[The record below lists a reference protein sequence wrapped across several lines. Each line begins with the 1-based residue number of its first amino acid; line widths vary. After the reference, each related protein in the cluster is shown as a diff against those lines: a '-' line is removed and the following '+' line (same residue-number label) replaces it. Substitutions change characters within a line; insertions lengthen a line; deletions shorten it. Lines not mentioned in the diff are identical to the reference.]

1 MFNLREGWR
10 QLTEHLRRLLES
22 PTSEMSHWGRLA
34 VHQIRLW
41 RFCGRKLVRD
51 RLLVVAGHLAFK
63 TLLGL
68 IPALVLFLLVIDF
81 FSRGPEVGEKV
92 RETLF
97 EVLNVTEIR
106 VSVGTEEVGLVQMI
120 SDLVEAARGRM
131 IAAAAVGFPALILLA
146 MTVLGTVDSA
156 VNEIWQIARRRPFWR
171 RFIQFWLILTLGP
184 LAAVAAVYAI
194 GYLESQSL
202 MMPEWLRT
210 VGRVC
215 VTLAATWFVLFVLY
229 KLIPNAPV
237 RSRAALTGA
246 IVAGTLWH
254 ILAKAAFGYYVE
266 YAVGFGQVFGNLAV
280 LPLFFIWIYV
290 TWAFVLFGC
299 EVAYVIHNHENL
311 ARAEALERGR
321 DRFLA
326 ADFVGLVVVTVCG
339 RRFRDGLGPT
349 PIEMLAS
356 ATGVGRGDLEEVLGR
371 LEAAGFIAR
380 TAGGT
385 GAKSEGG
392 ILPARQFA
400 ELGVAEVLRVARGRL
415 PVPADAAHL
424 PLYEA
429 VRQAYERIRTG
440 RRERLDV
447 LSGDSPGSPTVA
459 DVVAAVQPE
468 PRPDSDAAAPGKPGG

>member
-1 MFNLREGWR
+1 M
-10 QLTEHLRRLLES
+10 TEHLRRLLES

-34 VHQIRLW
+34 VYQIRLW

-51 RLLVVAGHLAFK
+51 RLLVVAGHLTFK

-92 RETLF
+92 KETLF
-97 EVLNVTEIR
+97 QALNVTEIR
-106 VSVGTEEVGLVQMI
+106 VSVGEEEVGLVQMI

-131 IAAAAVGFPALILLA
+131 IAAAAVGFPALVLLA

-156 VNEIWQIARRRPFWR
+156 VNEIWQITRRRPFWR
-171 RFIQFWLILTLGP
+171 RFILFWLILTLGP
-184 LAAVAAVYAI
+184 LAAVAAVYTI
-194 GYLESQSL
+194 SYLESRSL
-202 MMPEWLRT
+202 MMPAWLQT
-210 VGRVC
+210 VGSVC
-215 VTLAATWFVLFVLY
+215 VTLGATWFVLFVLY

-246 IVAGTLWH
+246 VVAGTLWH

-299 EVAYVIHNHENL
+299 EVACVIHNYENL

-326 ADFVGLVVVTVCG
+326 ADFAGLVVVTVCG
-339 RRFRDGLGPT
+339 QRFRDGLGPA
-349 PIEMLAS
+349 PIETLTS
-356 ATGVGRGDLEEVLGR
+356 ATGVGRGDLEEVLDR

-380 TAGGT
+380 TAAADEGQKSGG
-385 GAKSEGG
+385 GV
-392 ILPARQFA
+392 LPARRLA
-400 ELGVAEVLRVARGRL
+400 DVPVREVLCAARGRL

-424 PLYEA
+424 PLHEA
-429 VRQAYERIRTG
+429 VRQAYERARTG
-440 RRERLDV
+440 RR
-447 LSGDSPGSPTVA
+447 GDSPAGGEPTVA
-459 DVVAAVQPE
+459 DIVAAVQPV
-468 PRPDSDAAAPGKPGG
+468 PSPDATRGAPGP